1 MTQRAKVLCN
11 KTVKLSF
18 GTRDSQNRREPTPTS
33 SVPHPLPPQHT
44 NECNKS
50 KPKISLGGGL
60 KLNPRPLS
68 PFREKTR
75 EQLAALK
82 KHHEDEIEHHE
93 QEIERL
99 QKQIERHRKKMK
111 SLKHNNH

>member
-1 MTQRAKVLCN
+1 MAGSALAIRARLGAWGMRVLQ
-11 KTVKLSF
+11 TRGF
-18 GTRDSQNRREPTPTS
+18 GSDSSESMDSGAGSIREA
-33 SVPHPLPPQHT
+33 
-44 NECNKS
+44 
-50 KPKISLGGGL
+50 GGAFG
-60 KLNPRPLS
+60 KREKAEEDRY
-68 PFREKTR
+68 FREKTR